1 MLDEMTIDDT
11 NIDFSYLAEFE
22 NVDFVICMNPRLSN
36 TEQLNSK
43 KCTLKGKKFFPKSM
57 VLINTPTLTEIIWDK
72 NVRAIVVCGFLMK

>member
-36 TEQLNSK
+36 TEKLNSM
-43 KCTLKGKKFFPKSM
+43 KCTLKGKKFFPKSFFNFKC
-57 VLINTPTLTEIIWDK
+57 VKICTLH
-72 NVRAIVVCGFLMK
+72 FLNYYAKDICL